1 MKNCSKVMIAA
12 AIFAGFVSQSYASD
26 SNQSKGPQPTRPD
39 FSTVDSDGDG
49 EISLD
54 EFSTQTLPHGDYQT
68 VFDAMDTD
76 GDGVVSEDEF
86 NNFKPPRPS
95 KD

>member
-12 AIFAGFVSQSYASD
+12 TILMGFASQSYASD
-26 SNQSKGPQPTRPD
+26 SKQDKGQQPTRPD
-39 FSTVDSDGDG
+39 FSTVDTDSDG

-54 EFSTQTLPHGDYQT
+54 EFSEQKLPHGDYQT
-68 VFDAMDTD
+68 IFDEMDTD
-76 GDGVVSEDEF
+76 GDGVVSEEEF
-86 NNFKPPRPS
+86 NNFKPPRPE